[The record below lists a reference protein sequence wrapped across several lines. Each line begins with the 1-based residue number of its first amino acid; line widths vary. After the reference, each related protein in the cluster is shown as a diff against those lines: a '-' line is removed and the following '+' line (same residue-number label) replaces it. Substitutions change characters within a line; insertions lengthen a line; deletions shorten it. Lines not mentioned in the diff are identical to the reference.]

1 MVVLHNV
8 PSLCILLLQV
18 DHSPH
23 GCHRFLRV
31 FLDGSEVTALRI
43 PKEFFAS
50 VRVVPHTVG
59 MGQVRSLSVVVL
71 KAEKAVALLLI
82 PVGHPSLCVDG
93 LQRPGLQGTLS
104 RGCCW
109 STHTKSRGM
118 ARFYNGGKG
127 RRSHCGFVSGDV
139 ITAEVDRR
147 YGTGVVRFYS
157 NGDAV
162 EAEPLPIAF
171 SEEAVFVVTFGFEDA
186 SARIVGF
193 S

>member
-18 DHSPH
+18 FNHGPH

-31 FLDGSEVTALRI
+31 SLDGSEVTALRI

-50 VRVVPHTVG
+50 VRVVPHTVD
-59 MGQVRSLSVVVL
+59 MGKVRSLSVVVL
-71 KAEKAVALLLI
+71 KAEKAVALGII
-82 PVGHPSLCVDG
+82 PVGHSSLCVDG
-93 LQRPGLQGTLS
+93 LQGPGLQGILS

-109 STHTKSRGM
+109 STHTKNGGM

-127 RRSHCGFVSGDV
+127 RRSHCGFASGDV

-147 YGTGVVRFYS
+147 YGTGVVRFYR

-162 EAEPLPIAF
+162 EAEPLPIA
-171 SEEAVFVVTFGFEDA
+171 SSAFGFEGA